1 VYARRGA
8 KKTGGA
14 DYSAGV
20 QPIGWVNKLLMDYRG
35 VLVSGPVGLYLWPR
49 DRANPIG
56 MKSLA
61 RVVGNNRF
69 RLTQAHAG
77 LVTAP
82 YQGRA

>member
-56 MKSLA
+56 TGSLA
-61 RVVGNNRF
+61 R
-69 RLTQAHAG
+69 AG
-77 LVTAP
+77 G
-82 YQGRA
+82 QQ